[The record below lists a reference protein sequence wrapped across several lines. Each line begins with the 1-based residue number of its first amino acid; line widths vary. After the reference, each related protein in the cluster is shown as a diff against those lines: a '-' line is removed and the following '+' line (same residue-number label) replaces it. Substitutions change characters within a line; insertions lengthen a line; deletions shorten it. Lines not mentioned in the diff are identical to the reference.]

1 MKLNELGSQ
10 KLERKVMRRQKL
22 ERQFKVVGQACKL
35 YSDRFTLH

>member
-1 MKLNELGSQ
+1 MKLNELGS
-10 KLERKVMRRQKL
+10 QKL